1 MVSLRQEPNKV
12 GFEEAERFWLSET
25 ENLPKKLPKIEA
37 LVPMTT
43 GVDQKVLHD
52 YILHKFKEQTMV
64 FTKSFKLRS
73 NSPKIIKLRQELT
86 FVINE
91 RGDNS
96 ERILSLE
103 SQIQHLVDED
113 LTQALQNRKNFSVLE
128 HERPTKFFLNL
139 ENGKR
144 GYNAV
149 MMIKKENQNY
159 N

>member
-1 MVSLRQEPNKV
+1 
-12 GFEEAERFWLSET
+12 
-25 ENLPKKLPKIEA
+25 
-37 LVPMTT
+37 
-43 GVDQKVLHD
+43 
-52 YILHKFKEQTMV
+52 MV
-64 FTKSFKLRS
+64 FIKSFKLRG

-91 RGDNS
+91 GGDNS

-144 GYNAV
+144 GYNEV
-149 MMIKKENQNY
+149 MMIKKGNQNF